1 MPKAKIPAP
10 IVIEFTVAYVVFGG
24 NAGGGQYFY
33 SFSPDVVMAY
43 KGQKPVQMVYKLDEG
58 VSKHFIIKSLLSS
71 DAKDQIYDIK
81 IAADGR
87 SVSLMNRNDQ
97 PTLIFFSV
105 LVHDTKRNA
114 MVPCD
119 PQVGNDPEITP
130 QSGTIKKT
138 GKPAKKSG

>member
-1 MPKAKIPAP
+1 MPKAKAPKP

-43 KGQKPVQMVYKLDEG
+43 KDQKPVQMIYKLDEG
-58 VSKHFIIKSLLSS
+58 VSKHFVIESLLSS
-71 DAKDQIYDIK
+71 DAKDQIYGIE

-97 PTLIFFSV
+97 PTLIFFSI
-105 LVHDTKRNA
+105 LVRDMKRKA
-114 MVPCD
+114 LVPCD

-130 QSGTIKKT
+130 QANKT
-138 GKPAKKSG
+138 KPAKKTKKSA

>member
-1 MPKAKIPAP
+1 MPKAKAPKP

-43 KGQKPVQMVYKLDEG
+43 KDQKPVQMIYKLDEG
-58 VSKHFIIKSLLSS
+58 VSKHFVIESLLSS

-81 IAADGR
+81 IATDGR

-105 LVHDTKRNA
+105 LVRDMKRKA

-130 QSGTIKKT
+130 QANKTKKT
-138 GKPAKKSG
+138 SKKAK